1 MFDMPTESGSIRPD
15 LFLKMSV
22 IVLIVIDTSGINKD
36 KSSFLVLLKIIITI
50 ANYAIIFKLLV

>member
-1 MFDMPTESGSIRPD
+1 MPTESWSIRPD

-36 KSSFLVLLKIIITI
+36 RKFVFSFAKN
-50 ANYAIIFKLLV
+50 NYNYSKLCNNL